1 MDIVFSK
8 WASNIACKKLRQAL
22 GTLHILKVLQKRLQ
36 TAYSTAVSAEFE
48 QKRRIQELESEI
60 LAERAT
66 LAERKRQHTKAG
78 QAMEARVKTACQRV
92 LASLSASCAAKDEQI
107 INPKF
112 RTDGTAFGFLKNLT
126 ETHGSSLE
134 QQRGFFD
141 EQGKLS
147 SSRSNGTEDWR
158 VYLPDQV
165 RRVIL

>member
-36 TAYSTAVSAEFE
+36 TAYSTAVSAKFE

-78 QAMEARVKTACQRV
+78 QAMEASQD
-92 LASLSASCAAKDEQI
+92 SLSASTGEPLRIVRCERRADHK
-107 INPKF
+107 PKI
-112 RTDGTAFGFLKNLT
+112 
-126 ETHGSSLE
+126 
-134 QQRGFFD
+134 
-141 EQGKLS
+141 
-147 SSRSNGTEDWR
+147 SN
-158 VYLPDQV
+158 
-165 RRVIL
+165 